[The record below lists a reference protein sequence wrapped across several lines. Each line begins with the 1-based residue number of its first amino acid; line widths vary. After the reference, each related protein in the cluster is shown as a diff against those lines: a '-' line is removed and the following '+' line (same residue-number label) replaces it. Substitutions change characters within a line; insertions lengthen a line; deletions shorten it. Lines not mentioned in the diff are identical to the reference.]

1 VIKEKIKKIDSH
13 FGVYVITSG
22 NHIEITSEACKGGVR
37 IIQYRDKDSSR
48 KDMLKLADE
57 IRVITK
63 KFNSL
68 FIVNDFIDIA
78 LLSGA
83 DGVHLGQDDIPLKRA
98 REITPDGFIIGV
110 STHSL
115 EQALEAEKKGADY
128 IGIGPVFATPTK
140 KDYAPIGLSTVKEVF
155 RNVNIPL
162 VAIGGIN
169 LENLGELIEIGIR
182 NIAMVRV
189 FQKNAGE
196 KVKEVNFLLKV

>member
-1 VIKEKIKKIDSH
+1 MIHSP
-13 FGVYVITSG
+13 FGAYVITSG
-22 NHIEITSEACKGGVR
+22 EHIKIARQACEGGAR
-37 IIQYRDKDSSR
+37 IIQYRDKSSSG
-48 KDMLKLADE
+48 KDMLRIADK
-57 IRVITK
+57 IRAITK
-63 KFNSL
+63 KNNSL

-78 LLSGA
+78 LISGA
-83 DGVHLGQDDIPLKRA
+83 DGVHLGQDDVPLARA

-115 EQALEAEKKGADY
+115 EQAREAEKKGADY
-128 IGIGPVFATPTK
+128 IGIGTVFATPTK
-140 KDYAPIGLSTVKEVF
+140 ENYDPIGLSTVKEVF

-169 LENLGELIEIGIR
+169 LKNLGELIEIGVG
-182 NIAMVRV
+182 NIAMVRA